1 MEQKKALNRKKL
13 KVILVICIVM
23 IVTAGIG
30 LAAYIHHV
38 DTVTLGRKVSV
49 YRLDVSKLTVG
60 EAQQKISEA
69 FQNKTITFH
78 EEGKDV
84 YNVSMEQLGY
94 SLDQD
99 TLKSAL
105 ETLKQERSGTFKLF
119 ASQRDYKIDYQIIRD
134 EAQEQAALSADHF
147 DEKDRTE
154 PTDAHIR
161 YSKKKQ
167 KYVLV
172 KQVSGNQIDE
182 NRLLSYVEETLDKD
196 FETEL
201 LTSDVKMELNE
212 EVYRQPDIEESGEM
226 KQKVKKLNSLLKKYR
241 STTVSYLFG
250 EETLDKDF
258 ETELLTSDVKMELNE
273 EVYRQPDIE
282 ESGEMKQ
289 KVKKLNSLLK
299 KYRSTT
305 VSYLFG
311 EETQVLDSDTI
322 SSWLRIKNSGISI
335 DKDAAADYISNMANK
350 YNTIYVPRTFHTSLG
365 TDVTVSDNEYGYRI
379 DQDAELTQLLEDLK
393 SGENVSREPVYS
405 SSGMKRNGTDDL
417 AGSYIEFSLDSQH
430 LWLYKDG
437 ALVTETDIVSGA
449 PTPERET
456 YRGAWPIA
464 YKASP
469 FTLSSEEYGYAETV
483 KYWMPFV
490 YGQGLHDASWQS
502 AFGGNRYKTGH
513 GSHGCINLPEDQAA
527 LIYNTID
534 GGYPII
540 IY

>member
-49 YRLDVSKLTVG
+49 YRLDVSKLTVE

-78 EEGKDV
+78 EDGKDV

-99 TLKSAL
+99 ILKSAL

-196 FETEL
+196 F
-201 LTSDVKMELNE
+201 
-212 EVYRQPDIEESGEM
+212 
-226 KQKVKKLNSLLKKYR
+226 
-241 STTVSYLFG
+241 
-250 EETLDKDF
+250 
-258 ETELLTSDVKMELNE
+258 
-273 EVYRQPDIE
+273 
-282 ESGEMKQ
+282 
-289 KVKKLNSLLK
+289 
-299 KYRSTT
+299 
-305 VSYLFG
+305 
-311 EETQVLDSDTI
+311 
-322 SSWLRIKNSGISI
+322 
-335 DKDAAADYISNMANK
+335 
-350 YNTIYVPRTFHTSLG
+350 
-365 TDVTVSDNEYGYRI
+365 
-379 DQDAELTQLLEDLK
+379 
-393 SGENVSREPVYS
+393 
-405 SSGMKRNGTDDL
+405 
-417 AGSYIEFSLDSQH
+417 
-430 LWLYKDG
+430 
-437 ALVTETDIVSGA
+437 
-449 PTPERET
+449 
-456 YRGAWPIA
+456 
-464 YKASP
+464 
-469 FTLSSEEYGYAETV
+469 
-483 KYWMPFV
+483 
-490 YGQGLHDASWQS
+490 
-502 AFGGNRYKTGH
+502 
-513 GSHGCINLPEDQAA
+513 C
-527 LIYNTID
+527 
-534 GGYPII
+534 
-540 IY
+540 

>member
-30 LAAYIHHV
+30 LAVYIHHV

-49 YRLDVSKLTVG
+49 YRLDVSKLTVE

-78 EEGKDV
+78 EDGKDV

-99 TLKSAL
+99 ILKSAL

-212 EVYRQPDIEESGEM
+212 EVYQ
-226 KQKVKKLNSLLKKYR
+226 
-241 STTVSYLFG
+241 
-250 EETLDKDF
+250 
-258 ETELLTSDVKMELNE
+258 
-273 EVYRQPDIE
+273 QPDIE

-322 SSWLRIKNSGISI
+322 SSWLQIKNSGISI

-365 TDVTVSDNEYGYRI
+365 TDVTVSDNEYGYR
-379 DQDAELTQLLEDLK
+379 
-393 SGENVSREPVYS
+393 
-405 SSGMKRNGTDDL
+405 
-417 AGSYIEFSLDSQH
+417 
-430 LWLYKDG
+430 YKDG

>member
-23 IVTAGIG
+23 IVTAGVG

-49 YRLDVSKLTVG
+49 YRLDVSKLTVE

-69 FQNKTITFH
+69 FQNKKITFH
-78 EEGKDV
+78 EDGKDV

-99 TLKSAL
+99 ILKSAL

-250 EETLDKDF
+250 EET
-258 ETELLTSDVKMELNE
+258 
-273 EVYRQPDIE
+273 
-282 ESGEMKQ
+282 
-289 KVKKLNSLLK
+289 
-299 KYRSTT
+299 
-305 VSYLFG
+305 
-311 EETQVLDSDTI
+311 QVLDSY
-322 SSWLRIKNSGISI
+322 
-335 DKDAAADYISNMANK
+335 DYIYQNVLPEISVTSFMLGRDAVPGVPFSLARENVFVHSWGPEKLWNFVPE
-350 YNTIYVPRTFHTSLG
+350 VPRVARVRVGFFVNGALAAWAEPDDGNPQPITGVDADGNATSVAMPAMG
-365 TDVTVSDNEYGYRI
+365 E
-379 DQDAELTQLLEDLK
+379 EDLLFTFPECEVALQDGDFFCVAAVVEDQFGHERVVTDGVYQITGT
-393 SGENVSREPVYS
+393 GEESARV
-405 SSGMKRNGTDDL
+405 
-417 AGSYIEFSLDSQH
+417 
-430 LWLYKDG
+430 DG
-437 ALVTETDIVSGA
+437 
-449 PTPERET
+449 
-456 YRGAWPIA
+456 YN
-464 YKASP
+464 
-469 FTLSSEEYGYAETV
+469 AETEIAW
-483 KYWMPFV
+483 KY
-490 YGQGLHDASWQS
+490 
-502 AFGGNRYKTGH
+502 
-513 GSHGCINLPEDQAA
+513 
-527 LIYNTID
+527 
-534 GGYPII
+534 
-540 IY
+540 